1 MIFNGWSIFITKR
14 PAFHNSSTTNVKLL
28 GSKKKKKNILKRC
41 IRFKRMTWN
50 TFQEKN
56 STMQTFQPSW
66 AQKQNIG
73 KHFCLFVASCD
84 PNAFF

>member
-1 MIFNGWSIFITKR
+1 MVGVYLSQKGLHFTIHQQQMLNYLV
-14 PAFHNSSTTNVKLL
+14 A
-28 GSKKKKKNILKRC
+28 KKKKKNILKRF